1 MQNGNVIDTFEEFIN
16 PGRPLSA
23 TIIDLTGIT
32 DAMLANT
39 RTEKEVITIPM
50 KEPMPS
56 LTMNARKKRNGQ
68 YLTQLPLIKILK
80 Q

>member
-32 DAMLANT
+32 DAMLAIHGL
-39 RTEKEVITIPM
+39 KKVITDFR
-50 KEPMPS
+50 EWV
-56 LTMNARKKRNGQ
+56 GDVF
-68 YLTQLPLIKILK
+68 
-80 Q
+80 

>member
-1 MQNGNVIDTFEEFIN
+1 MSYSMETTGLSAIYDNIIELAAVKMQNGNVIDTFEEFIN

-39 RTEKEVITIPM
+39 RTEKEVITDFREWVGDAI
-50 KEPMPS
+50 
-56 LTMNARKKRNGQ
+56 
-68 YLTQLPLIKILK
+68 
-80 Q
+80 